1 MRAFVERA
9 QTCLRQFRLP
19 SEKPLLESLHH
30 DCLQTSGGA
39 NCKGGAVTR
48 AELAGSAARAVD
60 PAFRGPSRPA
70 PHFTVCAEPYHPT
83 GTSNMFPAEAEFE
96 GQVMPREPS

>member
-30 DCLQTSGGA
+30 DCLRASG
-39 NCKGGAVTR
+39 
-48 AELAGSAARAVD
+48 
-60 PAFRGPSRPA
+60 
-70 PHFTVCAEPYHPT
+70 
-83 GTSNMFPAEAEFE
+83 
-96 GQVMPREPS
+96 